1 MFDPSSTAS
10 HEPPAHRYTF
20 NQAKTALLSIA
31 DRFGVHIAKDVLTS
45 LGEDKLTSDAPD
57 WMFADVVRFNE
68 IEASSADEFR
78 AAVAADSIAFLEK
91 LRPGGPWVLTAIV
104 PDGALTTITA
114 KTSTEA
120 LGFIRAHNGRRNIYF
135 SVNPTRTP
143 MTAKAA
149 KTDIATLE
157 YVLADL
163 DPAEGESSVD
173 AKARYRAQLET
184 FEPRPTFVI
193 DSGNGIQLFWR
204 LTVSIGLGE
213 PGPGANGTLCYSP
226 KEQAK
231 IDQVEA
237 RSAAVMVQLNA
248 KAGTQNIDRILGCPA
263 RSICRMQK
271 RSGRSAWFVRPS

>member
-1 MFDPSSTAS
+1 
-10 HEPPAHRYTF
+10 
-20 NQAKTALLSIA
+20 
-31 DRFGVHIAKDVLTS
+31 
-45 LGEDKLTSDAPD
+45 
-57 WMFADVVRFNE
+57 
-68 IEASSADEFR
+68 
-78 AAVAADSIAFLEK
+78 
-91 LRPGGPWVLTAIV
+91 
-104 PDGALTTITA
+104 
-114 KTSTEA
+114 
-120 LGFIRAHNGRRNIYF
+120 
-135 SVNPTRTP
+135 
-143 MTAKAA
+143 
-149 KTDIATLE
+149 
-157 YVLADL
+157 VLADL